1 MPTRQPHHAQPTS
14 DRRRVA
20 AWARPAAAG
29 VALLLCAT
37 TAAQH
42 ARRPHPQGAGVQ
54 RLYGNGETSS
64 AAPNLYRLVKRFD
77 FDERRLGNYEDTP
90 MYWRRLAG
98 PGLPAFNRGRFD
110 HQAGAAAPP
119 SFRLDIVGGGHV
131 CYEYQQR
138 DLAAV
143 AGSDYVVTVSIRP
156 EGLRAARAFMAAF
169 FVDRFD
175 DEIPGSRRVS
185 DLVSATG
192 RSPEPWQLVRVDL
205 PGDHPDAY
213 AVRVQLCV
221 LQAYSWRG
229 VDRDDPDPLIVQDVQ
244 ASAWFDDLSVL
255 RLPRTRLRLS
265 NAAGFVADSPESFII
280 EVHNA
285 TPAAISAEL
294 YVTDLAGRLLHE
306 RRLELP
312 SQVAGP
318 APAADGA
325 PDLALPG
332 FQTARDSPLSE
343 VHYPVPPLPPG
354 VYRAGFRLVAA
365 GERLLDRELQF
376 AVLAPLPPPRGVFA
390 DLGVYLGPFAGGD
403 RVALRRLLAAMACG
417 AVKVG
422 VPLLDEEAAHRRQD
436 DLTQLGELLRDL
448 SEHRIETTAVLLPLA
463 VAEGGTVA
471 LSTRSMLNSDP
482 QWTRALRPVLT
493 RFGGLL
499 GDWQV
504 GDERCELAAG
514 GWSPAALAELRT
526 FVTRF
531 VTLPRLIRP
540 HAVTRPLQPGSEP
553 FSLLVPARL
562 PPHTWDQQLSAVAEH
577 SSACWLQLEFE
588 TSRRLGRAERLA
600 DLAQRVILAKA
611 SGAQRT
617 YVPAPFELADEGDQR
632 LWQPGEEFLVL
643 RTLFHVLG
651 GARLAARFQPAPD
664 QEALLFTLPAGALAH
679 QGQDGVLAIWTW
691 CADAHGTPVGLH
703 LGSTAHAIDLWGR
716 PAPIERDG
724 DRVRLRPNPMPT
736 LILNVD
742 VGLARLAASVELDPR
757 HVQTYSDEPP
767 PVLRLT
773 NPYAQRLVGEVL
785 LDLPDEWSVSPGR
798 LPFVVEPGQTFEQP
812 LAFTLPPRQ
821 WAADHDLGVHVRL
834 SSPRSAVLSLTLPL
848 RVGLTDVEVD
858 ARVYWELAEG
868 PRSAGPARPGAPPP
882 GALAEGAVLVVEQTL
897 VNRSKRRVSFSGFAD
912 APGRAQ
918 QLAAHLGLAPG
929 DRSVQRYVF
938 HNAGGLRGRT
948 LMLGVRELDGP
959 RRVDQLVQVPE

>member
-1 MPTRQPHHAQPTS
+1 MH
-14 DRRRVA
+14 
-20 AWARPAAAG
+20 
-29 VALLLCAT
+29 
-37 TAAQH
+37 
-42 ARRPHPQGAGVQ
+42 
-54 RLYGNGETSS
+54 RLYGDGEASS

-98 PGLPAFNRGRFD
+98 PGLPAFNRGLFD
-110 HQAGAAAPP
+110 YQVGAAAPP
-119 SFRLDIVGGGHV
+119 SFRLDIVGGGNV

-192 RSPEPWQLVRVDL
+192 RSPEPWQPVRVDL

-213 AVRVQLCV
+213 AVRVQLWV

-265 NAAGFVADSPESFII
+265 NAGGFVADSPESFVI

-294 YVTDLAGRLLHE
+294 YLTDLAGRLLHE

-312 SQVAGP
+312 SQVAG
-318 APAADGA
+318 AETAADGA
-325 PDLALPG
+325 PGLALG
-332 FQTARDSPLSE
+332 EFQTARDSPLSE

-365 GERLLDRELQF
+365 GERLLDRELRF

-417 AVKVG
+417 AAKVG

-436 DLTQLGELLRDL
+436 DLIQLGELLRDL
-448 SEHRIETTAVLLPLA
+448 NEHRIETTAVLLPLA
-463 VAEGGTVA
+463 AADDGNVA

-482 QWTRALRPVLT
+482 QWMRALRPVLT

-540 HAVTRPLQPGSEP
+540 HAVTRPLSPGSDP

-562 PPHTWDQQLSAVAEH
+562 PPHAWQQQLSAVAEH

-588 TSRRLGRAERLA
+588 TSPRLGRDERLA

-617 YVPAPFELADEGDQR
+617 YVPAPFELVDEGDQR
-632 LWQPGEEFLVL
+632 RWQPGEEFLVL
-643 RTLFHVLG
+643 RTLFHVLS
-651 GARLAARFQPAPD
+651 GARLAARFRPAPD
-664 QEALLFTLPAGALAH
+664 QEALLFTVPPGAGPQH
-679 QGQDGVLAIWTW
+679 GQDGVLAIWTW
-691 CADAHGTPVGLH
+691 CANAPGTPVGLH
-703 LGSTAHAIDLWGR
+703 LGSAAQAIDLWGR

-724 DRVRLRPNPMPT
+724 DRVRLRPSPLPT

-742 VGLARLAASVELDPR
+742 VGLAQLAASIELDPR

-785 LDLPDEWSVSPGR
+785 LDLPDEWSVSPER
-798 LPFVVEPGQTFEQP
+798 LPLAVEPGQTFEQS

-821 WAADHDLGVHVRL
+821 WAADHDLGVHLRI
-834 SSPRSAVLSLTLPL
+834 SSPRPAMLSLTLPL

-858 ARVYWELAEG
+858 ARVYWELPGAP
-868 PRSAGPARPGAPPP
+868 PRSAGQARPGAPPP
-882 GALAEGAVLVVEQTL
+882 GGLAEDAVLVVEQTV
-897 VNRSKRRVSFSGFAD
+897 VNRSRRRVSFSGFAD

-948 LMLGVRELDGP
+948 LMLGVREIDGP

>member
-1 MPTRQPHHAQPTS
+1 MPMPTRQPHHAQKTS
-14 DRRRVA
+14 ARRRVA

-37 TAAQH
+37 TAAQQSE
-42 ARRPHPQGAGVQ
+42 RPHPLGAGVQ

-110 HQAGAAAPP
+110 YQAGAAAPP

-213 AVRVQLCV
+213 AVRVQLWV

-436 DLTQLGELLRDL
+436 DLIQLGELLRDL

-463 VAEGGTVA
+463 VAEGGNVA

-504 GDERCELAAG
+504 GDERNELAAG

-540 HAVTRPLQPGSEP
+540 HAVTRPLRPGSEP

-588 TSRRLGRAERLA
+588 TSRRLGRDERLA

-664 QEALLFTLPAGALAH
+664 QEALLFTLPAGAAAH
-679 QGQDGVLAIWTW
+679 Q
-691 CADAHGTPVGLH
+691 
-703 LGSTAHAIDLWGR
+703 
-716 PAPIERDG
+716 APC
-724 DRVRLRPNPMPT
+724 
-736 LILNVD
+736 
-742 VGLARLAASVELDPR
+742 PR
-757 HVQTYSDEPP
+757 
-767 PVLRLT
+767 
-773 NPYAQRLVGEVL
+773 
-785 LDLPDEWSVSPGR
+785 
-798 LPFVVEPGQTFEQP
+798 
-812 LAFTLPPRQ
+812 
-821 WAADHDLGVHVRL
+821 
-834 SSPRSAVLSLTLPL
+834 
-848 RVGLTDVEVD
+848 
-858 ARVYWELAEG
+858 
-868 PRSAGPARPGAPPP
+868 
-882 GALAEGAVLVVEQTL
+882 
-897 VNRSKRRVSFSGFAD
+897 
-912 APGRAQ
+912 
-918 QLAAHLGLAPG
+918 
-929 DRSVQRYVF
+929 
-938 HNAGGLRGRT
+938 
-948 LMLGVRELDGP
+948 
-959 RRVDQLVQVPE
+959 